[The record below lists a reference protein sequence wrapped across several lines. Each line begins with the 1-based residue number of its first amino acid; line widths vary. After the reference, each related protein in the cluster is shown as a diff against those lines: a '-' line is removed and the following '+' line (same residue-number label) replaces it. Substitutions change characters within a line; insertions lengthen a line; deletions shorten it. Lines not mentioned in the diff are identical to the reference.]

1 MINDWRERWGS
12 DFPFYFVQIAP
23 FHNYNGLSPSLR
35 DAQRK
40 TLKVKKT
47 GMVVTL
53 DIGEVDDI
61 HPSNKHDVGLRLA
74 GLALNNDYGR
84 NIVDSGPLY
93 KNLEITK
100 NKLMIEFSSIG
111 SGLVLSN
118 FEKSEFEIA
127 GENKIYISADVK
139 IVGDRIQLS
148 SPDLLKPM
156 YARYAWRDISIA
168 TLFNKEGLPASS
180 FSTE

>member
-1 MINDWRERWGS
+1 
-12 DFPFYFVQIAP
+12 
-23 FHNYNGLSPSLR
+23 
-35 DAQRK
+35 
-40 TLKVKKT
+40 
-47 GMVVTL
+47 L

-84 NIVDSGPLY
+84 DIVDSGPLY

-100 NKLMIEFSSIG
+100 NKLMIEFNSIG

-127 GENKIYISADVK
+127 GKNKIYVSADVK
-139 IVGDRIQLS
+139 IIGDRIQLS